1 MLLIYSPKK
10 NNRLQY
16 IVKFL
21 FQNICGFEYVVTSS
35 SEDFLNFKGAK
46 INYSDR
52 DIPGEHIQ
60 IVPCGLLHEKGL
72 RDIQPDIIKKDGL
85 SALFPDTSKNKLCD
99 MGFDIFSMAFYL
111 VTRYEEYLPYIED
124 KFGRFEA
131 DQSISLQR
139 GFLEIPLIDKLTMVL
154 KNKIVSKFPFLNSRE
169 RKFEFIPTY
178 DIDVAYAYRG
188 RGISRNTLAISKDLL
203 TFNFTNLS
211 NRMKVL
217 LKKSDDPFDT
227 YELQLNLQKQYQ
239 LHPIYFFHV
248 GDYGAYD
255 KNISVH
261 SPLYIHV
268 CKMLGDYAET
278 GVHPSFASH
287 HRKNRLNKE
296 IRRLSE
302 ILNREVEN
310 SRQHYL
316 KIHFPDT
323 YQDLIKNGIKRD
335 FSMGY
340 ATHTGFRAGTCT
352 PFPWY
357 DLTSETE
364 TPLLVYPVTVMDA
377 SLKSYMNLNIEDS
390 IDKIK
395 KLADEV
401 KSVEGTF
408 VSLWHNDALS
418 NFGIWENW
426 QKVYIEMLT
435 YIKNL
440 QLTDND

>member
-1 MLLIYSPKK
+1 MLLVYSPQK

-21 FQNICGFEYVVTSS
+21 FRNICGFEYVVTSS

-46 INYSDR
+46 INYSAR
-52 DIPGEHIQ
+52 EIPGEHIQ
-60 IVPCGLLHEKGL
+60 IVPDGLLHEKGF
-72 RDIQPDIIKKDGL
+72 REIQPEVTQKDGL
-85 SALFPDTSKNKLCD
+85 VVLFPDKSENNLCD
-99 MGFDIFSMAFYL
+99 MGYDIFSMAFYL
-111 VTRYEEYLPYIED
+111 VSRYEEYLPFIED
-124 KFGRFEA
+124 RYGRFEA
-131 DQSISLQR
+131 DQSFSFQK
-139 GFLEIPLIDKLTMVL
+139 GFLEIPVIDKSTLLL
-154 KNKIVSKFPFLNSRE
+154 KEKILSKFPFLDSNQ

-188 RGISRNTLAISKDLL
+188 RGISRNTLAVSKDLL
-203 TFNFTNLS
+203 TFNFGNLG
-211 NRMKVL
+211 NRLKVL
-217 LKKSDDPFDT
+217 LNKASDPFDT
-227 YELQLNLQKQYQ
+227 YEFQLNLQKQYQ
-239 LHPIYFFHV
+239 LNPVYFFHV

-255 KNISVH
+255 KNISVY
-261 SPLYIHV
+261 SPPYIHL

-287 HRKNRLNKE
+287 YKKNRLKKE
-296 IRRLSE
+296 IFRLSE
-302 ILNREVEN
+302 LLNREIEN

-316 KIHFPDT
+316 KIHLPDT
-323 YQDLIKNGIKRD
+323 YQNLIKNNIKKD

-364 TPLLVYPVTVMDA
+364 TPLQVFPVTVMDA
-377 SLKSYMNLNIEDS
+377 SLKTYMNLGIEAS
-390 IDKIK
+390 IDKCK

-408 VSLWHNDALS
+408 ISLWHNDALS
-418 NFGIWENW
+418 NFGLWKNW
-426 QKVYIEMLT
+426 RKVYIEMLT
-435 YIKNL
+435 YLKTL
-440 QLTDND
+440 HLVSKS